1 MPDFARRRVLSSPE
15 VSRGLNM
22 HRRVGVHEQLTAG
35 ATRRIRTLDSGTLVL
50 PCGPK
55 ASKRSGSQGPPFL
68 LGGGRTP
75 TRLEQTASARRSD
88 VLSYLG
94 RALSARGGDR
104 TSTPQSVPVSGRLA
118 RNQPPARSPQ
128 PGPAPLPEAF
138 DADLAVPGWTRS
150 RRVRER
156 SPRTGLLQALRS
168 RGLRARRPL
177 LEPGVVLKI

>member
-1 MPDFARRRVLSSPE
+1 
-15 VSRGLNM
+15 M

-50 PCGPK
+50 PSGPK
-55 ASKRSGSQGPPFL
+55 ASKRSGFQGPPFL

-118 RNQPPARSPQ
+118 RILPGAPSLAPPHSPQ
-128 PGPAPLPEAF
+128 PSMQTWPLQAGQGAAGSGRGRRAPGCSRLSGPAASAP
-138 DADLAVPGWTRS
+138 AVPCWS
-150 RRVRER
+150 
-156 SPRTGLLQALRS
+156 Q
-168 RGLRARRPL
+168 
-177 LEPGVVLKI
+177 VLFSKYK